1 MRTPR
6 LRLLVATGVLLLI
19 GVVALVLVYVSPD
32 LLRATIGDGLEDIA
46 GDPREERRTTPP
58 TNERPTPTSR
68 PPATSP
74 PPSERPGARPDVSS
88 ESPSAEPPSA
98 PAPPPRPGPPVP
110 PSRPPLSADVVAD
123 FIRRMV
129 PASVAYVVPESL
141 TRGRPGLVTLRIGP
155 AAMSPKDVEATLR
168 AEFGGAGRS
177 DSAAIRISS
186 RMSATLTADQPCEIV
201 LSTPPADRAVAFTQG
216 ATWRWAVTPTR
227 ATGEVLDLTVAL
239 TAPVLVDGVETS
251 YSVGVYRKQLRVQVT
266 YWDSM
271 ADTMAWAAASW
282 APLAALATGGAALYT
297 WLRRRA
303 RRVERRPGFR

>member
-6 LRLLVATGVLLLI
+6 QRLLVATGVLLLI
-19 GVVALVLVYVSPD
+19 GVVALVLVYGGAD
-32 LLRATIGDGLEDIA
+32 LLRAMLG
-46 GDPREERRTTPP
+46 
-58 TNERPTPTSR
+58 RP
-68 PPATSP
+68 AQDV
-74 PPSERPGARPDVSS
+74 ADVVRPDV
-88 ESPSAEPPSA
+88 
-98 PAPPPRPGPPVP
+98 PAPPPSKDAPTPPSHEPPTAPPGVPPTSPSVEAPSQPGTAPRPTAPPPPPPPV
-110 PSRPPLSADVVAD
+110 SADVVAD

-129 PASVAYVVPESL
+129 PAAVAYVVPETL
-141 TRGRPGLVTLRIGP
+141 TRGRAGLVTLRIGP
-155 AAMSPKDVEATLR
+155 AGMSPQEVETKLR
-168 AEFGGAGRS
+168 AEFGGGRS
-177 DSAAIRISS
+177 GAAGVRISS

-227 ATGEVLDLTVAL
+227 ATGDVLDLTVAL

-271 ADTMAWAAASW
+271 ADTLAWAAASW